1 LVKVYPKN
9 RRDEMEGIRI
19 IAYVIV
25 GIIMMGMLSFAV
37 YLIFSSAKSLIIK

>member
-1 LVKVYPKN
+1 
-9 RRDEMEGIRI
+9 MEGIRI

-37 YLIFSSAKSLIIK
+37 YLIFSSVKSLIKK